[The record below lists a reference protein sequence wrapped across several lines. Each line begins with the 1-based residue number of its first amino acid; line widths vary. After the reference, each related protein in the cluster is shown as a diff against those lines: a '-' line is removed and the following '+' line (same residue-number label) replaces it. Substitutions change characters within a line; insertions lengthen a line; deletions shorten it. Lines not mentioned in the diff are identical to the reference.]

1 MGNKQLQYIYCPI
14 SRSKGNQTMKFGQLM
29 EYNMRSTFLKNHIQN
44 MGGTILGSVFDKMDI
59 VTVEIF
65 FDKLVMK

>member
-1 MGNKQLQYIYCPI
+1 M
-14 SRSKGNQTMKFGQLM
+14 
-29 EYNMRSTFLKNHIQN
+29 QN
-44 MGGTILGSVFDKMDI
+44 VGGTILGSAFDKMDV